1 MNIRKKYIRVTQL
14 FFLLTIG
21 VLGRANAGSTTINGI
36 LTVFGSVDFF
46 ATTSLLGVTVVTST
60 MHAAGPAIFTNSSKF
75 FGPVTLNGASTING
89 TTILAGSTTLTNTTH
104 IAGPVSMSNTVT
116 QNGATT
122 FNGATTHNGSDTFNS
137 SATFTGSETHNGA
150 ATFNGTTT
158 LLGSTTLTNTTHI
171 AGPVTFT
178 GSETHNGAATF
189 NGTTTLL
196 GSTTLTNTTHIAGPV
211 TFTGTEIHNG
221 AATFNAL
228 FGNLNGNAN
237 TATTATNFSGSLAG
251 DVVGPQG
258 STSVRFVGGVSELQ
272 IFDIYEAVLLEATS
286 TNVAGVLVERD
297 DVGSFQANHIILNGL
312 DALSTSTILVAG
324 GNLALAP
331 NLTFFVDNIAG
342 ESGTLVNN
350 IGVTNLTVV
359 NTMAP
364 SDQRLK
370 NDITDLDNE
379 LCLALVNQLVP
390 HEFNYVPEVKKAMND
405 DGNRHVGFIA
415 QELAKVDPRFVS
427 IPAGK
432 RTLGDLTLEELA
444 FVKQELFVPLLV
456 GALKAEDKKVASKA
470 ERAEIEVLQARL
482 EALEALIASMKNK

>member
-1 MNIRKKYIRVTQL
+1 MNIGKRYIRVTQL
-14 FFLLTIG
+14 FFLLIISM
-21 VLGRANAGSTTINGI
+21 LGRTYAGSTTINGI
-36 LTVFGSVDFF
+36 LTVIGSVDFF

-60 MHAAGPAIFTNSSKF
+60 MHVAAPTIFTNSATH
-75 FGPVTLNGASTING
+75 FGPITLNGASTING
-89 TTILAGSTTLTNTTH
+89 STILAGSTTLTSTSH
-104 IAGPVSMSNTVT
+104 IAGPVNMSNTMT

-122 FNGATTHNGSDTFNS
+122 FNGATTHNSSDTFNNTATFNGATTHNSSDTFNS
-137 SATFTGSETHNGA
+137 S
-150 ATFNGTTT
+150 
-158 LLGSTTLTNTTHI
+158 
-171 AGPVTFT
+171 
-178 GSETHNGAATF
+178 ATF

-228 FGNLNGNAN
+228 YGNLNGNAN
-237 TATTATNFSGSLAG
+237 TATTAVNFSGSLGG

-272 IFDIYEAVLLEATS
+272 IFDMYEAVLLQATP
-286 TNVAGVLVERD
+286 TNVANVLVERD
-297 DVGSFQANHIILNGL
+297 EVGSFQCNTIVLNGL
-312 DALSTSTILVAG
+312 DALSTSTILVSG
-324 GNLALAP
+324 GNLGLAP
-331 NLTFFVDNIAG
+331 GLTFFVDNIAG
-342 ESGTLVNN
+342 ESGTLVEN

-390 HEFNYVPEVKKAMND
+390 HEFNYKPEVKKAMND

-482 EALEALIASMKNK
+482 EALEELIASMKNK